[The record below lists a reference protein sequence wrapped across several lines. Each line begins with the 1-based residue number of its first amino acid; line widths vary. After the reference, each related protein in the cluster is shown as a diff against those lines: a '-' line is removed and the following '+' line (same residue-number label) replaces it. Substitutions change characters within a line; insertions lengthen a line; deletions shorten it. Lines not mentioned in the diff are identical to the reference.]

1 MPAKNHRLSQQTISP
16 ATNRTFSHLVRVQV
30 FELFRFREELRGKKT
45 KRLFQSDGLPNASFC
60 QLLSHKMVSAG
71 CASEET
77 LSNFCIIL
85 LQNAM
90 KGGVEK
96 MVSSL
101 LST

>member
-1 MPAKNHRLSQQTISP
+1 MLAKSHRLSQQTISP
-16 ATNRTFSHLVRVQV
+16 ATNRTFSHLGRVQV
-30 FELFRFREELRGKKT
+30 FELFRFREELRGKN

-60 QLLSHKMVSAG
+60 QLLSLKMVSAG
-71 CASEET
+71 GASEET
-77 LSNFCIIL
+77 LSNFRIIL

>member
-1 MPAKNHRLSQQTISP
+1 
-16 ATNRTFSHLVRVQV
+16 
-30 FELFRFREELRGKKT
+30 
-45 KRLFQSDGLPNASFC
+45 
-60 QLLSHKMVSAG
+60 MVSAG
-71 CASEET
+71 GASEET